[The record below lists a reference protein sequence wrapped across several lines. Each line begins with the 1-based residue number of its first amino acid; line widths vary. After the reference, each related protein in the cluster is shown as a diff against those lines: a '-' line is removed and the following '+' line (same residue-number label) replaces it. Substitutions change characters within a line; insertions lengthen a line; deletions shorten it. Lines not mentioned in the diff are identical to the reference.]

1 MKRSDRITKHDA
13 ATIEAV
19 GMGIGIIFALSLSA
33 FVVAVIAYIE
43 TYYILPPFLP

>member
-19 GMGIGIIFALSLSA
+19 GVGIGIMFALALAS
-33 FVVAVIAYIE
+33 FITAVMAYVTLFI
-43 TYYILPPFLP
+43 P